1 LELSEAETG
10 DVKVWSMNLTDKLK
24 QAAKDGLPYY
34 VALPPIAAG
43 VASQAEAADVK
54 RPAVEVKTDR
64 ILEEALP

>member
-1 LELSEAETG
+1 
-10 DVKVWSMNLTDKLK
+10 MNLTDKLK
-24 QAAKDGLPYY
+24 QAATDGLPYY

-43 VASQAEAADVK
+43 VASQAEAEAADVK